1 VSAAEVSVV
10 MPVWRPR
17 PEWLRE
23 AVDSV
28 LGQRDVDLELVV
40 VDDGNDVPVAD
51 VLAPFGGDRRLQVVR
66 VAHGG
71 VSAARNA
78 GLKAAVGE
86 YLRFL
91 DADDVCEPGSTARLR
106 TLADPG
112 TIAYEDTLVRDE
124 GTGRSYRISSRLRG
138 SIAVP
143 CLLGEFDSRHVSM
156 LFPRDVVRR
165 AGGWDPRLR
174 VREDFDFVLRC
185 LEHAPV
191 VPGEG
196 VATTYRRHDASATR
210 SARAVEDAES
220 ASRMVLTGFFARH
233 PELRG
238 TPTEREAW
246 RRLHDAE
253 ARTALDQDRPLRT
266 LVRAAPL
273 LRLAPRDA
281 AAWSYRAARSAA
293 RLSGAATARTTAR
306 ARGALRRSAG

>member
-1 VSAAEVSVV
+1 MPAEVSLV
-10 MPVWRPR
+10 MPVWRPE
-17 PEWLRE
+17 PDWLRE

-28 LGQRDVDLELVV
+28 LAESDVDLELLV

-51 VLAPFGGDRRLQVVR
+51 LLADRLPDRRLR
-66 VAHGG
+66 VLRVTHGG

-78 GLKAAVGE
+78 GTEAATGE
-86 YLRFL
+86 YLRYV
-91 DADDVCEPGSTARLR
+91 DADDVCEPGSTERLR
-106 TLADPG
+106 ELADPQ

-124 GTGRSYRISSRLRG
+124 GSGRTYRISSRLRG
-138 SIAVP
+138 SVAVP

-165 AGGWDPRLR
+165 AGPWDPRLR

-185 LEHAPV
+185 LEQAPV

-196 VATTYRRHDASATR
+196 TATTYRRHAASATR
-210 SARAVEDAES
+210 SDRALEDADA
-220 ASRMVLTGFFARH
+220 ASRLVVGGFFARH

-253 ARTALDQDRPLRT
+253 ARTALHQDRPLRVVRRAT
-266 LVRAAPL
+266 PLVRLDPGEAA
-273 LRLAPRDA
+273 R
-281 AAWSYRAARSAA
+281 WYYRAARSAA

-306 ARGALRRSAG
+306 ARDALRRPAG

>member
-1 VSAAEVSVV
+1 MPAEVSVV
-10 MPVWRPR
+10 MPVWRPQ

-28 LGQRDVDLELVV
+28 LGQSDVDLELIV
-40 VDDGNDVPVAD
+40 VDDGNDEPVAD
-51 VLAPFGGDRRLQVVR
+51 LLTVHATDPRLRVLR
-66 VAHGG
+66 VPHGG

-78 GLKAAVGE
+78 GVEASVGE

-106 TLADPG
+106 ALADAG
-112 TIAYEDTLVRDE
+112 TVSYEDTLVRDE
-124 GTGRSYRISSRLRG
+124 ASGRTYRISSRLRG
-138 SIAVP
+138 SIAVE

-156 LFPRDVVRR
+156 LFPREVVRR
-165 AGGWDPRLR
+165 AGPWDPRLR

-196 VATTYRRHDASATR
+196 TATTYRRHDASATR
-210 SARAVEDAES
+210 SARAVEDAEQ
-220 ASRMVLTGFFARH
+220 ASRLVVAGFFGRH

-253 ARTALDQDRPLRT
+253 ARTALHQERPLRAARLAT
-266 LVRAAPL
+266 PLV
-273 LRLAPRDA
+273 RLAPQQA
-281 AAWSYRAARSAA
+281 ARWYYRAARRAV

-306 ARGALRRSAG
+306 ARAVLRRTAG